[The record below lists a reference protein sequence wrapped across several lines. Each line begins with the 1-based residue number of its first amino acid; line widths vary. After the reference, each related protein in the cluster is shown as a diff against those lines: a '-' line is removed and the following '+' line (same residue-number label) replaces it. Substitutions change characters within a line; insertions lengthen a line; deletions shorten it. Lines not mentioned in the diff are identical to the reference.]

1 MPPVGYAPCTHDAV
15 LFARRPGTDEGR
27 LEDLGSMNTRTR
39 TIASFFSVGMAAM
52 LLGAVVTTQMRPQ
65 AAMARSPEPASAAVP
80 SRPLGAPSLE
90 IFRDIAHGAT
100 PGVVN
105 INTKKLVK
113 GQRGGSFRDF
123 FGDDMFDRFFGP
135 QGPQGQGPQPRGGDS
150 ETQRSLG
157 SGFVV
162 DKDGYIL
169 TNRHV
174 VEGADQISVTLSSG
188 RTYEAKLVGKDAR
201 TDVALIKIE
210 PKEPLTILSLGNS
223 DQTDVAEWVMA
234 IGNPF
239 GLWTDGTAGGPSVT
253 VGVVSFKGRSLG
265 LGVRGTAVDMI
276 QTDASINPGNSGG
289 PLINTRGE
297 VIGINTMIITN
308 GPQQSSGVGFAV
320 PINVAKEILP
330 QLRSRGRVIRG
341 WLGVSIQDVTEALA
355 RSYHLKEA
363 KGAIIADVN
372 EGSPADKAGLKP
384 DDVVIAVDGREVRDR
399 SELTNYIASRA
410 PDTTVHLKILRNGAE
425 KDVSVTLGTFP
436 EEGLTRAADGRSES
450 EGRSHQG
457 MSLQNLSP
465 DLAAEL
471 QLPRGFKGV
480 VVTQVEPGGNA
491 EDAGL
496 QRGDVI
502 VSVNGNTVE
511 NVDDVEKELARA
523 KADGVARLRFRRVN
537 QYTFT
542 TLRLS

>member
-1 MPPVGYAPCTHDAV
+1 
-15 LFARRPGTDEGR
+15 
-27 LEDLGSMNTRTR
+27 MNTRTR
-39 TIASFFSVGMAAM
+39 TIASFFSVAMAAM
-52 LLGAVVTTQMRPQ
+52 LLSAVVTTQMRPQ
-65 AAMARSPEPASAAVP
+65 AALARSPEPVSATAYP
-80 SRPLGAPSLE
+80 GRQLGSTSLD

-105 INTKKLVK
+105 INTKRLIR

-123 FGDDMFDRFFGP
+123 FGEDMFDRFFGP
-135 QGPQGQGPQPRGGDS
+135 QGPQGQGPQRGGDA

-174 VEGADQISVTLSSG
+174 IEGADQISVTLSSG
-188 RTYEAKLVGKDAR
+188 RSYEAKLVGKDAR

-210 PKEPLTILSLGNS
+210 PKEPLTILPLGNS

-239 GLWTDGTAGGPSVT
+239 GLWADGQVGGPSVT
-253 VGVVSFKGRSLG
+253 VGVVSFKGRGLQ
-265 LGVRGTAVDMI
+265 LGVKNTAVDMI

-289 PLINTRGE
+289 PLVNTRGE

-341 WLGVSIQDVTEALA
+341 WLGVQIQDVNEALA

-363 KGAIIADVN
+363 RGAIIADVT
-372 EGSPADKAGLKP
+372 EGSPADKAGLRP
-384 DDVVIAVDGREVRDR
+384 DDVVIGVDGRELRDR
-399 SELTNYIASRA
+399 SDLTSYIASR
-410 PDTTVHLKILRNGAE
+410 PPESTVHLKILRNGAE
-425 KDVSVTLGTFP
+425 KDVAVTLGTFP
-436 EEGLTRAADGRSES
+436 EEVTRADGRSEG

-457 MSLQNLSP
+457 MTLQNLTP
-465 DLAAEL
+465 ELAAEL

-480 VVTQVEPGGNA
+480 IVMRVEAGSNA

-502 VSVNGNTVE
+502 VSVNGDTV
-511 NVDDVEKELARA
+511 DSAGDVEKDLAKA
-523 KADGVARLRFRRVN
+523 KADGVARIRYRRANV
-537 QYTFT
+537 YFFT